1 MARKRA
7 NANAGHGY
15 TRILTDECTNH
26 ALSVSI
32 RGLKTRRRLRLRLT
46 THYPWRSVSIRGLK
60 NQEALAPP
68 PEMASPTLK
77 DHGT

>member
-32 RGLKTRRRLRLRLT
+32 REHPWLKIRRRLRLRLT
-46 THYPWRSVSIRGLK
+46 THYPWRSVSIRG
-60 NQEALAPP
+60 
-68 PEMASPTLK
+68 
-77 DHGT
+77 